1 MKIIT
6 LMGSSKKKGNTAT
19 ILGWVEERLRAKGHE
34 VESIYLH
41 SQEINPCLGCAKC
54 KENPTQVAC
63 IRKDDGLGILEK
75 MARADLTLFASPLY
89 FWGLTS
95 QTKAIMDRS
104 YSLVTNYH
112 KPDHASLV
120 EGRRQALLVTGG
132 SDFTNNAEPAFTAFE
147 RLVNFYKGKS
157 AGELYVKCTVP
168 EALDLDVKKQA
179 IGFADKIA
187 G

>member
-19 ILGWVEERLRAKGHE
+19 ILGWVEEHLQAMGHE
-34 VESIYLH
+34 VKSIYLH
-41 SQEINPCLGCAKC
+41 SKEINPCLGCAKC
-54 KENPTQVAC
+54 KEDPTQVAC
-63 IRKDDGLGILEK
+63 IRNDDGLEILKK
-75 MARADLTLFASPLY
+75 MTQADLTLFASPLY

-95 QTKAIMDRS
+95 PTKAIMDRS

-132 SDFTNNAEPAFTAFE
+132 SDFTDNAEPAFTAYN

-168 EALDLDVKKQA
+168 DALDLDVKNQA
-179 IGFADKIA
+179 VTFAEKIA

>member
-19 ILGWVEERLRAKGHE
+19 ILGWVEEHLQAMGHE

-41 SQEINPCLGCAKC
+41 SKEINPCLGCAKC
-54 KENPTQVAC
+54 KEDPTRVAC
-63 IRKDDGLGILEK
+63 IRQDDGLEILEK
-75 MARADLTLFASPLY
+75 MAQADLTLFASPLY

-95 QTKAIMDRS
+95 PTKAIMDRS

-112 KPDHASLV
+112 KPDHASLI

-132 SDFTNNAEPAFTAFE
+132 GDFANNAEPAFTAYE
-147 RLVNFYKGKS
+147 RLVNFYKGTS

-168 EALDLDVKKQA
+168 EALDLDVKNQA
-179 IGFADKIA
+179 AKFAEKIA